1 MSDSSEIGSLSR
13 NEEFIIRCYRKIY
26 RTYAVCQFWL
36 LTNGIILANQIKQTL
51 CPDQNTRG
59 YTPTIRTA
67 WHDLSEADRSNT
79 PTLHIPLIG
88 KESESYVIAASVV
101 SCDTNEDIKSIE
113 HELVNYTTDTPL
125 KISTHEILKSLKYSK
140 DDSVFIRIVLD
151 DGSIVEY
158 KWDDDFIYTSV

>member
-1 MSDSSEIGSLSR
+1 MSGSSEIGSLSR

-26 RTYAVCQFWL
+26 RTYVVCQFWL
-36 LTNGIILANQIKQTL
+36 LTNGIILASQIKQTL
-51 CPDQNTRG
+51 CPDQNPRE
-59 YTPTIRTA
+59 YKPTIRTTR
-67 WHDLSEADRSNT
+67 HDVSDTDISDT
-79 PTLHIPLIG
+79 PKIIPLIG

-113 HELVNYTTDTPL
+113 HELVNYTTDNPL
-125 KISTHEILKSLKYSK
+125 TISTHDILKSLEYSK

-158 KWDDDFIYTSV
+158 KWDDDFIYTPV